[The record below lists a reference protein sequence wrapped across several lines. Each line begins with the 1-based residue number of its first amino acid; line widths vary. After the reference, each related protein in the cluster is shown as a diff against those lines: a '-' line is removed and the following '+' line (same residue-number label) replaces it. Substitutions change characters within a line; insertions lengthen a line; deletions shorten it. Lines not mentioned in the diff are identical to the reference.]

1 MEFCSYAESK
11 TRASSE
17 FPAVP
22 YRPDQQKSRNPNMGD
37 VIEFCHKASER
48 LMSEGP
54 QSTFPEVLNNGMIG
68 IILGKLHIKTTCVR
82 RRQEGDEDRRV

>member
-22 YRPDQQKSRNPNMGD
+22 YRPDQQKSRNPPNMED
-37 VIEFCHKASER
+37 VIEFCHKASKR
-48 LMSEGP
+48 LMSEAP
-54 QSTFPEVLNNGMIG
+54 QSTFPEVPNNGMIG
-68 IILGKLHIKTTCVR
+68 IILGKASHKDDMR
-82 RRQEGDEDRRV
+82 